1 MTPYIQQQLK
11 KLCDNPNWYDDMLIS
26 WDKNPRNQ
34 RGAIYNYLSHVQLN
48 GLLENTQIVF
58 TFIDGDMKPAFYFEI
73 PRDTNRYNITTMNI
87 LYHIIRIIL
96 SVGTIL
102 ILIRNEDIYQAH
114 KHTHPTNKIRYIIS
128 QSLTLIIYTIAL
140 ITLSHISRYLE

>member
-34 RGAIYNYLSHVQLN
+34 REAIYNYLSHVQLN

-73 PRDTNRYNITTMNI
+73 PRDTNRY
-87 LYHIIRIIL
+87 
-96 SVGTIL
+96 L
-102 ILIRNEDIYQAH
+102 ILGILDEAGY
-114 KHTHPTNKIRYIIS
+114 
-128 QSLTLIIYTIAL
+128 
-140 ITLSHISRYLE
+140 SHCCLLVVQPKQVFNPQLN